1 MSFLTNFISG
11 IKIKYTEELNIIP
24 EKEALDAFIYG
35 INCNRIILGN
45 KNQGILSLSDKI
57 LNEICFLNKKQNK
70 IINIQI
76 NHISDIT
83 FNNNS
88 ENLKKYNR
96 ENPDNNNEEMIF
108 IQISVNQKTYD
119 FEFDNKKT
127 LFLFIK
133 GFILFLESENII
145 VDPNK
150 KELGNYIEDNLEIL
164 FDKNNVNFDEILD
177 QVEFQNLAKDIGIE
191 ANELLLYI
199 DKNKDGIITKEEVIN
214 YFKDLLKGLEFKDI
228 FEKYA
233 TIKNNDEYTMN
244 PEELKLFFHKE
255 EKEFIN
261 DLEAYQLIILFKSNI
276 DKEIKRKICKKFKN
290 NFFYNKYQINK
301 NEIINSLQK
310 LNQKLNIN
318 INLELDLKEFS
329 IMINSHLLTVYDKI
343 KQNNE
348 LDTSHSLVDYYI
360 NSSHNT
366 YLKGH
371 QLKGLSDPKMYSF
384 AILNGYRLVE
394 LDCYNGE
401 EDDIIVTHG
410 YTLVTKLNLEDILI
424 ELRENGFKNSPYPII
439 LSIENHLDDKHQQI
453 MAKKLKKYLIDLYIF
468 PIDSPPE
475 TIPTLE
481 ELKYKF
487 IIKCGGNRLYED
499 IDIPM
504 KQIDDDKIKLKNK
517 KNLMEQLIIE
527 DEFKDVSDSEEDI
540 ETENID
546 EFDYKNNEYNNIC
559 VNRHKPLFNINKEV
573 NISKNNDIYIENL
586 EINEEIVINENKSND
601 NKENNNFILRSKKN
615 NSKIG
620 KEEKNEIKENNNENN
635 LGDNKENKE
644 IRMLNSKEL
653 EREETICIPCLAN
666 IRGLLGQK
674 FKYEKINTFNYKP
687 WEFVTLKSTT
697 FIQIYKNFEKRKEL
711 IKLSFHCMLKAYPQ
725 NFDSSNYDIIKC
737 WSCGCQCAAINI
749 QAVEDDFT
757 LFNQIFFTQNK
768 NNGYILKPKKFISKY
783 FSFEEYKIPKFYI
796 KMKIIYLF
804 NFVELIHLSDIPF
817 VQNAKM
823 EMKIYNLGF
832 DIGDINEE
840 QKIFKNE
847 YIFNLEGGFLTP
859 HIINNEII
867 QIPVYEEELGGII
880 IKFFYEKKMIGR
892 GCIPFCLLKIG
903 YRKIPIFCNN
913 CIERDRVFVIGYF
926 EKTNS

>member
-1 MSFLTNFISG
+1 MSFLTNIISG
-11 IKIKYTEELNIIP
+11 IKNKYTEELNIIP

-35 INCNRIILGN
+35 TNCNRIILGN

-233 TIKNNDEYTMN
+233 TIKNSNEYTMN

-410 YTLVTKLNLEDILI
+410 YTLVTKLKLEDILI

-527 DEFKDVSDSEEDI
+527 DEFEDVSDSEEDI

-697 FIQIYKNFEKRKEL
+697 FIQIYKNIEKRKEL

-768 NNGYILKPKKFISKY
+768 NNGYILKPKKFINKY

>member
-1 MSFLTNFISG
+1 
-11 IKIKYTEELNIIP
+11 
-24 EKEALDAFIYG
+24 
-35 INCNRIILGN
+35 
-45 KNQGILSLSDKI
+45 
-57 LNEICFLNKKQNK
+57 
-70 IINIQI
+70 
-76 NHISDIT
+76 
-83 FNNNS
+83 
-88 ENLKKYNR
+88 
-96 ENPDNNNEEMIF
+96 
-108 IQISVNQKTYD
+108 
-119 FEFDNKKT
+119 
-127 LFLFIK
+127 
-133 GFILFLESENII
+133 
-145 VDPNK
+145 
-150 KELGNYIEDNLEIL
+150 
-164 FDKNNVNFDEILD
+164 
-177 QVEFQNLAKDIGIE
+177 
-191 ANELLLYI
+191 
-199 DKNKDGIITKEEVIN
+199 
-214 YFKDLLKGLEFKDI
+214 
-228 FEKYA
+228 
-233 TIKNNDEYTMN
+233 
-244 PEELKLFFHKE
+244 
-255 EKEFIN
+255 
-261 DLEAYQLIILFKSNI
+261 
-276 DKEIKRKICKKFKN
+276 
-290 NFFYNKYQINK
+290 
-301 NEIINSLQK
+301 
-310 LNQKLNIN
+310 
-318 INLELDLKEFS
+318 
-329 IMINSHLLTVYDKI
+329 
-343 KQNNE
+343 
-348 LDTSHSLVDYYI
+348 
-360 NSSHNT
+360 
-366 YLKGH
+366 
-371 QLKGLSDPKMYSF
+371 
-384 AILNGYRLVE
+384 
-394 LDCYNGE
+394 
-401 EDDIIVTHG
+401 
-410 YTLVTKLNLEDILI
+410 
-424 ELRENGFKNSPYPII
+424 
-439 LSIENHLDDKHQQI
+439 

-546 EFDYKNNEYNNIC
+546 EFDYKNNEHNNIC

-697 FIQIYKNFEKRKEL
+697 FIQIYKNIEKRKEL

-768 NNGYILKPKKFISKY
+768 NNGYILKPKKFINKY